1 MRTQPGLPAPVR
13 SAAPLCAVGS
23 FTVPSPDASAVCLRN
38 PRLVT
43 VRLAHPHRKRAHA
56 VRGGAFHGS
65 APRVFYGEAPGG
77 VREGSQPSPATRLHT
92 SSGWEL
98 RLSGR
103 ALPVGLLQ
111 LRPAPPPPAL
121 EMPGVHG
128 SVHGGRG
135 SAGLWVCVGGSL
147 GPAPASIFKY
157 RLRGVS
163 SPLTLHRPSPLAS
176 RPLCSRPAL
185 HPAPC
190 GPDPA
195 APCGPGCNLGWL
207 EAGSPSASYY
217 RGQNCLD
224 FCN

>member
-1 MRTQPGLPAPVR
+1 MGFPAPECRCAWTCPAGTVGRGAGDAVLPCPRSARGGSPSPVRTQPGLPAPVR

-23 FTVPSPDASAVCLRN
+23 FTVPSPDASAVCLQN
-38 PRLVT
+38 PGLVT
-43 VRLAHPHRKRAHA
+43 VRLAHPHRKRAHV

-157 RLRGVS
+157 RLPGVS
-163 SPLTLHRPSPLAS
+163 CP
-176 RPLCSRPAL
+176 
-185 HPAPC
+185 
-190 GPDPA
+190 
-195 APCGPGCNLGWL
+195 
-207 EAGSPSASYY
+207 
-217 RGQNCLD
+217 
-224 FCN
+224 